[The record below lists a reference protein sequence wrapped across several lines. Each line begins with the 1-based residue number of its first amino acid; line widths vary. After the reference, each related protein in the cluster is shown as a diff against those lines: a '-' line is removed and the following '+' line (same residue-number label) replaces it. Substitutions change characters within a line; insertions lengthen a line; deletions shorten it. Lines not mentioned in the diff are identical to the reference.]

1 MAVKQKLFDAIIVGS
16 GQGGNPIALALA
28 KSGKNV
34 ALVERSAI
42 GGTCVNVGCTPTK
55 TMVASARIAHLVNRA
70 KDYGVNTAS
79 WSVDFLAVRKRKQ
92 DIVDSFSGG
101 SRKRLL
107 ATDGITL
114 LEGEASFTGMKELE
128 VRYPGGEKDFIKAD
142 LIIIDTG
149 ARPAT
154 PYIPGLDSV
163 QVFDST
169 TIMEIDK
176 VPEHLIVIG
185 GGYVGLEFGQMFR
198 RFGSKV
204 TIVHRNTQLLSREDH
219 DIAEDLQKIF
229 QNEGIALLLNTKP
242 VKVEAQK
249 AENVRLTVTTNNQE
263 YLVEGSH
270 LLLATGRIPNTTA
283 LNLEATGI
291 ITDQRGFVPV
301 NGKLETAVP
310 GIYAIGDVNGGPA
323 FTHIAYDDYRILRK
337 NLLEEGNAATTGRP
351 VPYVVFTDPQL
362 GRIGMTEK
370 EAKAAGCKY
379 RVAKIPMTWVARALE
394 VDETAGMMKVIVDAE
409 TDQILGSAILGIEGG
424 EVMSVLQMAMLGNL
438 PYTVIRDGVFAH
450 PTLSES
456 LNNLFMA
463 LDS

>member
-1 MAVKQKLFDAIIVGS
+1 MAVKQIIFDAVIVGS
-16 GQGGNPIALALA
+16 GQGGNPLALALA
-28 KSGKNV
+28 KSGKKV
-34 ALVERSAI
+34 ALVERSAV

-55 TMVASARIAHLVNRA
+55 TMIASARIAHLVSRA
-70 KDYGVNTAS
+70 KDFGINTAS
-79 WSVDFLAVRKRKQ
+79 WSVDISAVIKRKQ
-92 DIVDSFSGG
+92 DIVASFSDG

-107 ATDGITL
+107 STAGITL
-114 LEGEASFTGMKELE
+114 LEGEASFTGMKELQVE
-128 VRYPGGEKDFIKAD
+128 YPSGEKDFIKAD
-142 LIIIDTG
+142 LIIIDSG

-154 PYIPGLDSV
+154 PHIPGLDTV
-163 QVFDST
+163 QAYDST
-169 TIMEIDK
+169 SIMEIARL
-176 VPEHLIVIG
+176 PEHLIVIG

-204 TIVHRNTQLLSREDH
+204 TIVHRNAQLLSREDP
-219 DIAEDLQKIF
+219 DLAEEVQKIF
-229 QNEGIALLLNTKP
+229 QNEGIALLLNTIP
-242 VKVEAQK
+242 VRVEAPK
-249 AENVRLTVTTNNQE
+249 KEKVRLTVTTNNQE
-263 YLVEGSH
+263 HLVEGSH
-270 LLLATGRIPNTTA
+270 LLIATGRTPNTAA

-301 NGKLETAVP
+301 NDKLETAAP
-310 GIYAIGDVNGGPA
+310 GIYALGDVNGGPA

-337 NLLEEGNAATTGRP
+337 NLLEGGNAVTTGRP

-370 EAKAAGCKY
+370 EAQAAGCKY

-394 VDETAGMMKVIVDAE
+394 VDETAGIMKVIVDAQ
-409 TDQILGSAILGIEGG
+409 TDQILGAAILGIEGG

-438 PYTVIRDGVFAH
+438 PYTVIRDGIFAH
-450 PTLSES
+450 PTLAES